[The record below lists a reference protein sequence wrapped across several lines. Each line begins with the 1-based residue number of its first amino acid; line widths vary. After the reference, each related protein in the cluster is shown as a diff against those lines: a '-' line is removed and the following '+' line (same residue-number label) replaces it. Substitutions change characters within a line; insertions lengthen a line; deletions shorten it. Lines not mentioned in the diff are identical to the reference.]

1 MRGKVGESIRLNW
14 EINKRKKRVKTK
26 KKKKKKREN
35 IGNGWMM
42 WLYTDVAQQERNN
55 NKCYVS
61 AFKHIYIDIDFV
73 LKSSPTLDPHMQT

>member
-14 EINKRKKRVKTK
+14 EINKRKKRVK

-42 WLYTDVAQQERNN
+42 WLYTDVAQQ
-55 NKCYVS
+55 
-61 AFKHIYIDIDFV
+61 
-73 LKSSPTLDPHMQT
+73 